1 MEDDDAMAAEST
13 EYEPPTALRRA
24 RSALLLALLGVL
36 LGAVAAGILGVLVVG
51 LASLIDHAL
60 G

>member
-1 MEDDDAMAAEST
+1 VAEST
-13 EYEPPTALRRA
+13 EYQPPTALRRA
-24 RSALLLALLGVL
+24 RSALLLALFGVL
-36 LGAVAAGILGVLVVG
+36 LGAVVAGILGVLVVG